1 MTATGLSRAIA
12 AAIDARM
19 RLRQRSP
26 AESAAA
32 LAAAAARW
40 VVDPD
45 LERGLVESSGL
56 HPSMLREVLPLVAG
70 MLDRDAMLA
79 LVEREGTDVGEPAE
93 WTAWVLASNVPALAV
108 PAIALSCLAGSA
120 AVVKSGHCDA
130 VSAAA
135 FQRALAAVDPAL
147 AATVVPVAWP
157 HDAALD
163 DVLLDAPL
171 AVLTGHDETV
181 AALAARA
188 TGRVLGHGTR
198 YGALLLDTSAPID
211 YAAAAR
217 DIALYEQRGCLSPHA
232 CWVVGDAAAVAA
244 GLADAL
250 LLLAERLPPAPATV
264 EERAAVRGFL
274 DDAAWAGA
282 GVHAGAWGAVV
293 RESGPHFR
301 PTCGA
306 RTIRVLPLRD
316 SAALPDLLP
325 EHTIECLGTNVPP
338 PAGLRARGVA
348 RVCPVGRMQQPPLS
362 WPRGQR
368 PALGS
373 LLRQTRAAVMGIER

>member
-1 MTATGLSRAIA
+1 
-12 AAIDARM
+12 
-19 RLRQRSP
+19 
-26 AESAAA
+26 
-32 LAAAAARW
+32 
-40 VVDPD
+40 
-45 LERGLVESSGL
+45 
-56 HPSMLREVLPLVAG
+56 
-70 MLDRDAMLA
+70 
-79 LVEREGTDVGEPAE
+79 
-93 WTAWVLASNVPALAV
+93 
-108 PAIALSCLAGSA
+108 
-120 AVVKSGHCDA
+120 
-130 VSAAA
+130 
-135 FQRALAAVDPAL
+135 
-147 AATVVPVAWP
+147 
-157 HDAALD
+157 
-163 DVLLDAPL
+163 
-171 AVLTGHDETV
+171 
-181 AALAARA
+181 
-188 TGRVLGHGTR
+188 VLGHGTR